1 MLRKLRIIAAAVFF
15 VGITLLLIGI
25 GQDWLG
31 WTAKLQFLPSCLAGN
46 AIAIAVITVLT
57 LVFGR
62 IYCSVICPLG
72 VFQDIV
78 IAIRQRVS
86 RLRGKRKRFT
96 FRAERKW
103 VRYPLVLVIIAA
115 IVFNIQQIIVLLD
128 PYSAYGRIVS
138 SVFQP
143 RWGLVAI
150 IALVTL
156 VAIATAAALWG
167 RVWCNICP
175 VGTVLSL
182 FGRYALLKP
191 MIDESK
197 CNGCHLC
204 EKGCRTSCINSFNRQ
219 IDYSRCVACFDCIQ
233 KCSGKAITYRFAY
246 GRKAAPKEKA
256 ESADTGRRAFLGGI
270 AFLATSAALR
280 AEDGKLAPVIDKQV
294 PHRDNRIVPPG
305 AQSAQNFYSHCTA
318 CQLCVQSCP
327 NGVLRPSTDLEHLM
341 QPQMGYEKGYCRP
354 ECTAC
359 SDVCPTGA
367 ILKLKEGEK
376 LTVSIGV
383 AKVNLDLCVVN
394 RDLVSCGNCS
404 RHCPVGAIRM
414 VRTQDTGF
422 RIPTVNEDLCIGCGA
437 CENLCPSR
445 PISAI
450 TVNGRQSH
458 KTV

>member
-1 MLRKLRIIAAAVFF
+1 MLRKIRIAAAALFF

-25 GQDWLG
+25 GRDALG

-46 AIAIAVITVLT
+46 AIAIVAISLLT

-78 IAIRQRVS
+78 IAVRQRIS
-86 RLRGKRKRFT
+86 KLRGRRKRFA
-96 FRAERKW
+96 FSAERKW
-103 VRYPLVLVIIAA
+103 VRYPMVLIVIVA

-128 PYSAYGRIVS
+128 PYSAYGRMVS
-138 SVFQP
+138 AVFHP
-143 RWGLVAI
+143 HWGLVAA
-150 IALVTL
+150 IALGTF
-156 VAIATAAALWG
+156 VAIAAAAALWG
-167 RVWCNICP
+167 RAWCNICP

-182 FGRYALLKP
+182 FGRYALLRP
-191 MIDESK
+191 VIDDSK

-204 EKGCRTSCINSFNRQ
+204 EKSCRTSCIDSFNRQ
-219 IDYSRCVACFDCIQ
+219 IDYSRCVSCFDCIH
-233 KCSGKAITYRFAY
+233 KCSGKAIRYRFAY
-246 GRKAAPKEKA
+246 GKKSEPKEKTG
-256 ESADTGRRAFLGGI
+256 STDTGRRAFLGGI
-270 AFLATSAALR
+270 AFLAGSAALK
-280 AEDGKLAPVIDKQV
+280 AEDGKLAPVIEKQELK
-294 PHRDNRIVPPG
+294 RDTPIVPPG
-305 AQSAQNFYSHCTA
+305 AGSAQNFYSHCTA
-318 CQLCVQSCP
+318 CQLCVQACP
-327 NGVLRPSTDLEHLM
+327 NGVLRPSTELEHLM

-359 SDVCPTGA
+359 SDVCPSGA

-376 LTVSIGV
+376 LTISIGV
-383 AKVNLDLCVVN
+383 ARVNPDLCVVN
-394 RDLVSCGNCS
+394 RDLVSCGNCA

-414 VRTQDTGF
+414 VPKEGTAF
-422 RIPTVNEDLCIGCGA
+422 RVPTVNEELCLGCGA

-445 PISAI
+445 PVSAI